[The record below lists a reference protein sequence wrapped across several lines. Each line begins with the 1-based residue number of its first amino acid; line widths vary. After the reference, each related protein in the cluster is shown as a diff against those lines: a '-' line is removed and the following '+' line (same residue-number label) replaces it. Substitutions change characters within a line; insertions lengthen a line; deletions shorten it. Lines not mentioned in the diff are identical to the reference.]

1 MNHEYEKARIAALES
16 LDILDTSPSEQL
28 DELTKTVQE
37 EFNAKTCLVSLVA
50 EDRQW
55 FKSRQCMDATETP
68 RNISFCTYAIAEEEY
83 LIVPDAQADKLF
95 ANNPLVTGSPYIR
108 GYAGAI
114 LRNKDGYELGTLC
127 LLFDEPRDFLDVEI
141 ESLKNHARTVEAI
154 IFFRTP
160 SSITPALGFAYRK
173 TKTHH

>member
-28 DELTKTVQE
+28 DELTKAVQE

-83 LIVPDAQADKLF
+83 LIVPDAKADKLF
-95 ANNPLVTGSPYIR
+95 ANNPLVTGSPFIR
-108 GYAGAI
+108 AYAGAI

-141 ESLKNHARTVEAI
+141 ESLKNHARTAEAI
-154 IFFRTP
+154 IF
-160 SSITPALGFAYRK
+160 SEHLPA
-173 TKTHH
+173 

>member
-37 EFNAKTCLVSLVA
+37 KFNAKTCLVSLVA

-154 IFFRTP
+154 IF
-160 SSITPALGFAYRK
+160 SEHLPA
-173 TKTHH
+173 

>member
-141 ESLKNHARTVEAI
+141 ESLKKHARTVEAI
-154 IFFRTP
+154 IF
-160 SSITPALGFAYRK
+160 SEHLPA
-173 TKTHH
+173 

>member
-28 DELTKTVQE
+28 DELTKAVQE

-141 ESLKNHARTVEAI
+141 ASLKNHARTVETI
-154 IFFRTP
+154 IF
-160 SSITPALGFAYRK
+160 SEHLPA
-173 TKTHH
+173 

>member
-28 DELTKTVQE
+28 DELTKAVQE

-141 ESLKNHARTVEAI
+141 ESLKKHARTVEAI
-154 IFFRTP
+154 IF
-160 SSITPALGFAYRK
+160 SEHLPA
-173 TKTHH
+173 

>member
-154 IFFRTP
+154 MF
-160 SSITPALGFAYRK
+160 SEHLPA
-173 TKTHH
+173 

>member
-16 LDILDTSPSEQL
+16 LDILDTSPSKQL
-28 DELTKTVQE
+28 DELTKAVQE

-141 ESLKNHARTVEAI
+141 ESLKKHARTVEAI
-154 IFFRTP
+154 IF
-160 SSITPALGFAYRK
+160 SEHLPA
-173 TKTHH
+173 

>member
-83 LIVPDAQADKLF
+83 LIVPDAKADKLF
-95 ANNPLVTGSPYIR
+95 ANNPLVTGNPFIR
-108 GYAGAI
+108 AYAGVI

-127 LLFDEPRDFLDVEI
+127 LLFDEPRSFTVPEI
-141 ESLKNHARTVEAI
+141 ESLKQHAHSAEAI
-154 IFFRTP
+154 IFSDF
-160 SSITPALGFAYRK
+160 
-173 TKTHH
+173 

>member
-141 ESLKNHARTVEAI
+141 ESLKNHARTVETI
-154 IFFRTP
+154 IF
-160 SSITPALGFAYRK
+160 SEHLPA
-173 TKTHH
+173 

>member
-28 DELTKTVQE
+28 DELTKAVQE

-141 ESLKNHARTVEAI
+141 ESLKNHARTVETI
-154 IFFRTP
+154 IF
-160 SSITPALGFAYRK
+160 SEHLPA
-173 TKTHH
+173 

>member
-28 DELTKTVQE
+28 DELTKAVQE

-154 IFFRTP
+154 IF
-160 SSITPALGFAYRK
+160 SEHLPA
-173 TKTHH
+173 

>member
-1 MNHEYEKARIAALES
+1 
-16 LDILDTSPSEQL
+16 
-28 DELTKTVQE
+28 
-37 EFNAKTCLVSLVA
+37 LVSLVA

-83 LIVPDAQADKLF
+83 LIVPDAKTDKLF
-95 ANNPLVTGSPYIR
+95 ANNPLVTGSPFIR
-108 GYAGAI
+108 AYAGAI

-141 ESLKNHARTVEAI
+141 ESLKSHASTVEAI
-154 IFFRTP
+154 IF
-160 SSITPALGFAYRK
+160 SEHLPA
-173 TKTHH
+173 

>member
-127 LLFDEPRDFLDVEI
+127 LLFDEPRDFLDVEV

-154 IFFRTP
+154 IF
-160 SSITPALGFAYRK
+160 SEHLPA
-173 TKTHH
+173 

>member
-1 MNHEYEKARIAALES
+1 MNHEYEKARIAALVS

-83 LIVPDAQADKLF
+83 LIVPDAKADKLF
-95 ANNPLVTGSPYIR
+95 ANNPLVTGSPFIR
-108 GYAGAI
+108 AYAGAI
-114 LRNKDGYELGTLC
+114 LHNKDGYELGTLC

-141 ESLKNHARTVEAI
+141 ESLKNHARTVETI
-154 IFFRTP
+154 IF
-160 SSITPALGFAYRK
+160 SEHLPA
-173 TKTHH
+173 

>member
-154 IFFRTP
+154 IF
-160 SSITPALGFAYRK
+160 SEHLPA
-173 TKTHH
+173 